1 MKLSK
6 LFEDWYEIIF
16 KWKKVKKKKK
26 QGKYIEI
33 LPALCSC
40 CCNTWTQM

>member
-16 KWKKVKKKKK
+16 KWKKVKQKK
-26 QGKYIEI
+26 GKYIEI
-33 LPALCSC
+33 MPAFYSC
-40 CCNTWTQM
+40 CCNTWTQI